1 VYSGRDL
8 SRVEVVV
15 GPRGRAVVQVPGYWA
30 DGPNGV
36 LGSVVHRG
44 ISAVGVGQ
52 Y

>member
-15 GPRGRAVVQVPGYWA
+15 ELYGRAVVQVPGYWA
-30 DGPNGV
+30 DGPNGI